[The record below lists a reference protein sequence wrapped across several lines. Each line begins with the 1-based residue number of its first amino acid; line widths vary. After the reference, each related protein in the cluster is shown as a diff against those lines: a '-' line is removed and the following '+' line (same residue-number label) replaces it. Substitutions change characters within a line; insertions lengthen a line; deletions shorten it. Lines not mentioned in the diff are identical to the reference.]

1 MNEMSLLIVDDN
13 KKTLNYLK
21 ELLKNFFHE
30 IFLAENA
37 NEALEIYK
45 LHKPEILLIDI
56 YLPGKDGFELS
67 QEVRKINKHQ
77 IIIIMSIY
85 LNKQNLLK
93 AMNLGI
99 NYCISKPI
107 DIEELM
113 FYIESSVNKI
123 HDFENEYY
131 KDFLTGVYNRK
142 YLNRKIKEFKDKNF
156 TLLFL
161 DLDKF
166 KPINDTYGHKVGDNV
181 LKVFANILKN
191 NVRKDEDFVFR
202 LGGDEF
208 IIILNTI
215 DDEIIEKVIEKIKK
229 RLSENIIIGNI
240 SLYLEFSIGYI
251 KYPIECNN
259 IDELIKIA
267 DKRMYI
273 NKKSA
278 R

>member
-21 ELLKNFFHE
+21 ELLKNFFHK
-30 IFLAENA
+30 IFLAQNA

-45 LHKPEILLIDI
+45 QLKPEILLIDI

-67 QEVRKINKHQ
+67 QEIRKINKHQ

-85 LNKQNLLK
+85 LSKQNLLK

-113 FYIESSVNKI
+113 FYIENSVNKI
-123 HDFENEYY
+123 HDFENDYY
-131 KDFLTGVYNRK
+131 KDFLTDVYNRK
-142 YLNRKIKEFKDKNF
+142 YLNRKIKEFKDKSF

-166 KPINDTYGHKVGDNV
+166 KSINDTYGHKIGDNV

-191 NVRKDEDFVFR
+191 NVRKNDDYVFR

-208 IIILNTI
+208 ILILNTV
-215 DDEIIEKVIEKIKK
+215 DDEIIEKIIEKLRK
-229 RLSENIIIGNI
+229 RLLENIIIGNVNLHI
-240 SLYLEFSIGYI
+240 DFSIGYI

-259 IDELIKIA
+259 INELIKIA

-273 NKKSA
+273 NKKSN